1 MNIFI
6 GCKYNFIWAGT
17 SSGQQKWNHYGD
29 YSPNNFLLLLQTT
42 NQEFNN
48 SNLYQLVYEK
58 LWRSLT
64 FYQDQHLKYTAIYKE
79 MQKSRRGG
87 EGSGGEPFKQN

>member
-1 MNIFI
+1 MNIFF

-48 SNLYQLVYEK
+48 SNLY
-58 LWRSLT
+58 
-64 FYQDQHLKYTAIYKE
+64 
-79 MQKSRRGG
+79 
-87 EGSGGEPFKQN
+87 